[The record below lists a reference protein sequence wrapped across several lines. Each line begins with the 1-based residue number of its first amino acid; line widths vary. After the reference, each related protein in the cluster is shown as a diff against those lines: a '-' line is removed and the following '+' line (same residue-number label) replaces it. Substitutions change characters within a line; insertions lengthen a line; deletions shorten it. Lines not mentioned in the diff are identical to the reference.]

1 MLHIPSDDINKAGNL
16 SEYWQAFIE
25 YLSNKINS
33 WELWW
38 EWNIER
44 IIQVCKKIEKDH
56 ADRPRKSWWDYHD
69 HLYEVTKN
77 YIELYWEKISQK
89 RVIACLLHDNI
100 EDIKWDS
107 FQSFKKLYWTE
118 IAFVVHLLSIKK
130 NNNWIRLETKDEYMS
145 RFSNLASIRK
155 FVKEEGIRLWI
166 PVQSYKKINW
176 DIQREKWK
184 FTLSKNRIKKLSHE
198 IAAIK
203 ISDRINNLSTEE
215 VFGIKKAK
223 AKIQQTEKYLL
234 PLARELWN
242 PILLWRLRDE
252 IIKLHSRIR
261 REKTERILNST
272 ES

>member
-1 MLHIPSDDINKAGNL
+1 
-16 SEYWQAFIE
+16 
-25 YLSNKINS
+25 
-33 WELWW
+33 
-38 EWNIER
+38 
-44 IIQVCKKIEKDH
+44 
-56 ADRPRKSWWDYHD
+56 
-69 HLYEVTKN
+69 
-77 YIELYWEKISQK
+77 
-89 RVIACLLHDNI
+89 
-100 EDIKWDS
+100 
-107 FQSFKKLYWTE
+107 
-118 IAFVVHLLSIKK
+118 VVHLLSIKK